1 MQGGEPKVSLT
12 PDFAFFGTPMT
23 QRSTRKK
30 TSVTYASAG
39 VDIDAGDSIVDFL
52 RRQKANV
59 GGFSSL
65 MSLPPGLRQPRLLMA
80 TDGVGTKLLVAQLAG
95 KHDTIGI
102 DLVAMVVNDLI
113 TCGGRPLYFLDYFAT
128 GKLETGVA
136 QKVLRGILKGCDQ
149 AGIALVGGETAEM
162 PGMYAP
168 GHYDLAG
175 FGVGFVEERRVVDG
189 RRVRPGDVVL
199 GFMSDGLHS
208 NGYSLARAA
217 LLPKSP
223 TAARKALGRTLPNSR
238 TTIQTALLRPTKIY
252 VKTVLDL
259 VSRFPIHAM
268 ANITGGGIEGNL
280 VRVLPQGVRA
290 CIEKSRW
297 KVPPIFQEIARKGP
311 VEESEMFRTFNMGVG
326 YALVVPEG
334 SAAGILKRCKEL
346 KQPCRAIGWIAPTSR
361 KKSPPEV
368 LLLE

>member
-1 MQGGEPKVSLT
+1 MSP
-12 PDFAFFGTPMT
+12 
-23 QRSTRKK
+23 RSPRKK
-30 TSVTYASAG
+30 APVTYASAG
-39 VDIDAGDSIVDFL
+39 VDIDAGDSIVAFL
-52 RRQKANV
+52 RRQKTDV

-65 MSLPPGLRQPRLLMA
+65 MALPPGLKQPRLLMA

-95 KHDTIGI
+95 KHDSIGI

-136 QKVLRGILKGCDQ
+136 QKVLRGILKGCDL
-149 AGIALVGGETAEM
+149 AGIGLVGGETAEM
-162 PGMYAP
+162 PGMYRP

-175 FGVGFVEERRVVDG
+175 FGVGVVEERRIVDG
-189 RRVRPGDVVL
+189 KRVRAGDVVL
-199 GFMSDGLHS
+199 GFISDGLHS

-217 LLPKSP
+217 LLPPSP
-223 TAARKALGRTLPNSR
+223 TAAKKALSRTLPGSR

-259 VSRFPIHAM
+259 VSRFPVHAM

-280 VRVLPQGVRA
+280 VRVLPQGVRG

-297 KVPPIFQEIARKGP
+297 KVPPIFTEIARRGP
-311 VEESEMFRTFNMGVG
+311 VEEAEMFRTFNMGIG
-326 YALVVPEG
+326 YVLVVPES
-334 SAAGILKRCKEL
+334 SASAILSRCREL
-346 KQPCRAIGWIAPTSR
+346 KQPCRPIGWIAPASK

-368 LLLE
+368 LLLDR